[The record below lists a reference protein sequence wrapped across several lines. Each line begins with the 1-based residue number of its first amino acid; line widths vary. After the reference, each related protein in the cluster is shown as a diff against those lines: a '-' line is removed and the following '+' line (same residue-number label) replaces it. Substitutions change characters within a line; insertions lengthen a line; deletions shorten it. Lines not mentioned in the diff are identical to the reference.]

1 LGNYW
6 VLCGFIG
13 GFKVEDGDEV
23 FILNSMDENM
33 ESLLSI
39 GHGNLV

>member
-13 GFKVEDGDEV
+13 GFTVEDGDEG